1 MNIAI
6 GIGIGLGPF
15 LEGGGAGPSS
25 QFELISGPDFFLISG
40 VAFDLI

>member
-1 MNIAI
+1 MTIAI

-15 LEGGGAGPSS
+15 LEGGGAGVS
-25 QFELISGPDFFLISG
+25 QFELISGADFFLISG